1 MNKEMKEIL
10 DELTSIDERRAA
22 IATEVE
28 TADASVLEERDQE
41 SKDLEARRA
50 ELVARKE
57 ELEEEER
64 AATEVAEGKVVEE
77 VELPTEERNRKM
89 EKTYDIDSAEYRQ
102 AWLKNLMGKELDVEE
117 RTAITGTD
125 AIPTDTLNKIINV
138 LKENALLGK
147 IDMMQIP
154 GYVKI
159 PIYATNND
167 ATWTDTST
175 DSVDVIGNI
184 TLQPKQLIKTIEVPA
199 TVDKMSISAFEA
211 YITQALANKIESALQ
226 KAVIAGTGTGE
237 PYGIITVATAHTGT
251 FTKAAV
257 TKADLLTIMGDLASE
272 YQNGACWIMPSKVFF
287 AEVMAIADH
296 NDFTNVNN
304 GFDYK
309 LFGKDVVFDDNAKV
323 SSKDAILYGQPKAYH
338 MNLGEGVKV
347 DKDMSAGFRSNS
359 AVYRGVCLADG
370 NLDNAGA
377 FVKYIRAT
385 Q

>member
-1 MNKEMKEIL
+1 MELKDMNIEQ
-10 DELTSIDERRAA
+10 
-22 IATEVE
+22 
-28 TADASVLEERDQE
+28 LEERKNAIVAELDNE
-41 SKDLEARRA
+41 GADLDALEAEMRSI
-50 ELVARKE
+50 KE
-57 ELEEEER
+57 ELESRKQAEAQKVEIREAVANGAGEVIKTFVEER
-64 AATEVAEGKVVEE
+64 KT
-77 VELPTEERNRKM
+77 M
-89 EKTYDIDSAEYRQ
+89 EKNFTVDGAEYRQ
-102 AWLKNLMGKELDVEE
+102 AWLKNLMGLQLDAEE

-125 AIPTDTLNKIINV
+125 AIPTETLDKIINV

-147 IDMMQIP
+147 IDMLQIP

-167 ATWTDTST
+167 AAWTDTAT

-199 TVDKMSISAFEA
+199 TVDKMSISAFEQ
-211 YITQALANKIESALQ
+211 YITEALANKIESALQ
-226 KAVIAGTGTGE
+226 KAVIAGTGTTE
-237 PYGIITVATAHTGT
+237 PTGIITAATAHTGT

-257 TKADLLTIMGDLASE
+257 TKADLLSEMGDLPSE

-287 AEVMAIADH
+287 SEVMAIADH

-323 SSKDAILYGQPKAYH
+323 SNKDAILYGQPKAYH

-347 DKDMSAGFRSNS
+347 DKDMSIGFRSNS

-377 FVKYIRAT
+377 FVKYVRAT
-385 Q
+385 T